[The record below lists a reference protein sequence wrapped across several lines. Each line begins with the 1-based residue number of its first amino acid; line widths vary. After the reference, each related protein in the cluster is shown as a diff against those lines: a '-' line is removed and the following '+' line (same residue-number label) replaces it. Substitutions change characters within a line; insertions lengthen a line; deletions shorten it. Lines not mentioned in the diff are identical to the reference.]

1 MQDRLR
7 VRSTPALRH
16 KIGRSG
22 AGLEVGSVRA
32 TTRQGGTLTESDEIS
47 PGLRER
53 LSTAGEEAL
62 AEITQALLENPLFNQ
77 VLATTLGAGE
87 KAPSA
92 QRPAISALNL
102 PSASD
107 VERLERRMRSFS
119 NRLEEVEDRLDDVA
133 SEQRAATRST

>member
-1 MQDRLR
+1 M
-7 VRSTPALRH
+7 
-16 KIGRSG
+16 
-22 AGLEVGSVRA
+22 
-32 TTRQGGTLTESDEIS
+32 TESDEIS

-87 KAPSA
+87 KALSA
-92 QRPAISALNL
+92 QRSAMSALNI

-133 SEQRAATRST
+133 SEQRAAARGHSPSASGS

>member
-1 MQDRLR
+1 MR
-7 VRSTPALRH
+7 VTMS
-16 KIGRSG
+16 KG
-22 AGLEVGSVRA
+22 AE
-32 TTRQGGTLTESDEIS
+32 LTESDQIS

-77 VLATTLGAGE
+77 VLATTLGTGE
-87 KAPSA
+87 KVLSA
-92 QRPAISALNL
+92 QRSAMGVLNI

-133 SEQRAATRST
+133 SEQRAASRSTNAARSGS

>member
-1 MQDRLR
+1 M
-7 VRSTPALRH
+7 
-16 KIGRSG
+16 
-22 AGLEVGSVRA
+22 
-32 TTRQGGTLTESDEIS
+32 TESEQIS

-77 VLATTLGAGE
+77 VLATTLGTGE
-87 KAPSA
+87 KVLSA
-92 QRPAISALNL
+92 QRSAMSALNL

-119 NRLEEVEDRLDDVA
+119 NRLEEVEDRLDEIA
-133 SEQRAATRST
+133 SEQRAAARSGSKA

>member
-1 MQDRLR
+1 MRE
-7 VRSTPALRH
+7 
-16 KIGRSG
+16 G
-22 AGLEVGSVRA
+22 AN
-32 TTRQGGTLTESDEIS
+32 LTESEQIS

-77 VLATTLGAGE
+77 VLATTLGTGE
-87 KAPSA
+87 KVLSA
-92 QRPAISALNL
+92 QRSAMSALNL

-119 NRLEEVEDRLDDVA
+119 NRLEEVEDRLDEIA
-133 SEQRAATRST
+133 SEQRAAARSGSKA